1 MCAHILRGRDWT
13 RERDG
18 NLGMEGSKRG
28 GRRRKDQTL
37 DLFSATGSYLDLI
50 YENGTES

>member
-1 MCAHILRGRDWT
+1 MCACILRGREWT

-28 GRRRKDQTL
+28 GRRRDQTL

-50 YENGTES
+50 YANGTES